1 MKTIISIACLL
12 VVACSVSPSEA
23 RLKRQAFYTVG
34 APVAVAA
41 AAVPVVKTAS
51 VVHSHPTT
59 VVSIIK

>member
-12 VVACSVSPSEA
+12 LVVGSAALSEA
-23 RLKRQAFYTVG
+23 KATHKRHVLYAAA

-41 AAVPVVKTAS
+41 APVAVAAPVS

-59 VVSIIK
+59 VVGI